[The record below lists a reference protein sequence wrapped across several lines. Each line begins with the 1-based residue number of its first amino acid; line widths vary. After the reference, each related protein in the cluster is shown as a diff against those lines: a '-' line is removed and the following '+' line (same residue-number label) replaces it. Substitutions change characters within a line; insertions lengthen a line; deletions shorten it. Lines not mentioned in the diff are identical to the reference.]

1 MEKNTQDAVLV
12 WASTLAGGAG
22 GWWTVA
28 KLGAKYGMNLG
39 PWAGVAGG
47 LLGAVAGAT
56 LGKKLLET
64 KQAPLSSGAD
74 TE

>member
-1 MEKNTQDAVLV
+1 
-12 WASTLAGGAG
+12 
-22 GWWTVA
+22 
-28 KLGAKYGMNLG
+28 MNLG